1 LPDTNKLMI
10 YDTLL
15 KAASDSIEEIYGI
28 RISAGSIQVQKTK
41 KEFEGDFTIVLFGAS
56 KLLKASPEKLGQEI
70 GENLL
75 KNHSGLIMGFN
86 LIKGFLNLTLS
97 DGFWFGFFKTAISD
111 PGFGF
116 GKQTDK
122 EPVLIEFS
130 SPNTNKP
137 LHLGHIRNNLLGHS
151 IAEILKANGKKVIKL
166 NLVNDRGIHICK
178 SMLAWKQW
186 GNGET
191 PADARL
197 KGDHL
202 VGKYYVL
209 FDRYYKNELAKLT
222 GQGLSSDEA
231 EQRSTLMAQA
241 REMLRKWENGD
252 AEVRE
257 LWERMN
263 NWVYEGFTQ
272 TYNRLGINFDT
283 IDYESETYLLGKDI
297 VAKGVEEGKLRVKD
311 DGSVWADLSEFNLDE
326 KALLRSDGTSVY
338 MTQDL
343 GTACARFE
351 KYGPQQM
358 IYVVGNEQNHHFDVL
373 KKVLLLLG
381 YSWAEK
387 MLHLS
392 YGMVELPQGKMKSRE
407 GTVVDADDLMQEM
420 YNTARDTTTEL
431 GKTEGFSEAELDNL
445 FNMLGLGALKYF
457 ILKVDPRKTML
468 FNPQESIDFN
478 GNTGPFIQYTH
489 ARIQSV
495 YRKAIEAGW
504 NVENLNWL
512 VVDPEILPSKEK
524 SLLRILYEFPNAVK
538 EAGDQLSPA
547 SIANYVYELAR
558 EYNQF
563 YHESPILREENSD
576 LAKFRLALS
585 TFTGQIIKQSMGLLG
600 IDVPDRM

>member
-1 LPDTNKLMI
+1 MI
-10 YDTLL
+10 YDILL
-15 KAASDSIEEIYGI
+15 KAVSESIEGEYGC
-28 RISAGSIQVQKTK
+28 RIPAESLQVQKTK

-56 KLLKASPEKLGQEI
+56 KLLKTSPEILCQEI
-70 GENLL
+70 GEYFRRS
-75 KNHSGLIMGFN
+75 HPELIRGFN
-86 LIKGFLNLTLS
+86 IIKGFLNLTLS
-97 DGFWFGFFKTAISD
+97 DSFWFEFFRTAISD
-111 PGFGF
+111 PEFGS
-116 GKQTDK
+116 GKTTDK
-122 EPVLIEFS
+122 DPVLIEFS

-151 IAEILKANGKKVIKL
+151 IAEILKANGKKVVKL

-191 PADARL
+191 PADARM

-209 FDRYYKNELAKLT
+209 FDRFYKTELAKLT
-222 GQGLSSDEA
+222 NQGLSSDEA

-252 AEVRE
+252 VVIRE
-257 LWERMN
+257 LWEKMN

-283 IDYESETYLLGKDI
+283 IDYESQTYLLGKDI

-311 DGSVWADLSEFNLDE
+311 DGSVWADLSPFKLDE

-351 KYGPQQM
+351 KYYPQQM

-373 KKVLLLLG
+373 KKVLVLLG
-381 YSWAEK
+381 YDWAEK
-387 MLHLS
+387 ILHLS

-420 YNTARDTTTEL
+420 YNTARDTTTAL
-431 GKTEGFSEAELDNL
+431 GKTEGFSKTELDTL
-445 FNMLGLGALKYF
+445 FNTLGLGALKYF

-495 YRKAIEAGW
+495 YRKAVDTGW
-504 NVENLNWL
+504 NVESTGGL
-512 VVDPEILPSKEK
+512 VGVPEKLPQKEK
-524 SLLRILYEFPNAVK
+524 ALLRILYEYPNAVK
-538 EAGDQLSPA
+538 EAGDQLSSA
-547 SIANYVYELAR
+547 AIANYVYELAR

-563 YHESPILREENSD
+563 YHESPILREENTD

-585 TFTGQIIKQSMGLLG
+585 TFTGQIIKQAMGLLG